1 MPVKIR
7 GNEYE
12 TVPERLH
19 EAHGDSGAKANVS
32 IVTEIVGETE
42 EHITMKAEVTI
53 VKEDGRVVVNV
64 GHAREYFDFTTKK
77 AINFAFA
84 LENCET
90 SAVGRALANAGYL
103 GQKVA
108 SEEDMGNVEDKKRA
122 RESQLADGKPV
133 RKPSS
138 EPEKV
143 PDKASSNG
151 SADDREQVLKQIGA
165 ANKALGSEGN
175 AVINAA
181 VRLFG
186 GQDGYS
192 SEDLTR
198 EGIGRRLKSEDLKMV
213 LEDLQRQV
221 AEQERDK

>member
-19 EAHGDSGAKANVS
+19 EVHGDSGAQANVS

-53 VKEDGRVVVNV
+53 VKEDGRVVVDT

-108 SEEDMGNVEDKKRA
+108 SEEDMANIEDKKRA
-122 RESQLADGKPV
+122 RESQLADDKPV
-133 RKPSS
+133 KTTSS
-138 EPEKV
+138 EPKV
-143 PDKASSNG
+143 PDKASGNG
-151 SADDREQVLKQIGA
+151 SADDRGQVLEQIGIA
-165 ANKALGSEGN
+165 KEALGSEGN

-198 EGIGRRLKSEDLKMV
+198 EGIGRRLKSDDLKLI
-213 LEDLQRQV
+213 LEDLQQQV
-221 AEQERDK
+221 AEQERD